1 MSANEKDLKDDSG
14 LSALDCES
22 LSAVSGA
29 KMKLLKFELLK
40 KIDLFAALSETVLKD
55 IAEKS
60 QDIVLKKGDVLF
72 EEGVQEKKMYII
84 LSGEILV
91 CKGIKA
97 RKRIAVLEAGEYVG
111 EMALIDHQARSAS
124 AICLDESMLMEI
136 REELFDEHIASNP
149 KALLEMM
156 KVSSMR
162 IRKDLDA
169 MAGDMQK
176 LCNFTHDM
184 RNCLV
189 PLGIAENFLEDLVKS
204 LRGTSELHKARQGLE
219 KVRKTFDTMLSVRN
233 NLITLIDQSL
243 ACVRKTKTDYVKS
256 EQEVL
261 PLIEET
267 VEEICCHKYLK
278 GKEVKIEV
286 SGRPH
291 AGYFNYLDIKRVL
304 QNLLINAGYVT
315 DKKGKIDVNI
325 KDLNDTVQV
334 SVTDYGC
341 GIPEEL
347 KSVLLKETYTSKA
360 DGNGF
365 GLMSCKEIIEEFHQG
380 EIFFESEQ
388 GKGTTFYFTVAH
400 SN

>member
-1 MSANEKDLKDDSG
+1 MSANKKKIKVDKNSPESNL
-14 LSALDCES
+14 ES
-22 LSAVSGA
+22 LSLVSGA
-29 KMKLLKFELLK
+29 KMRLLKFELLK
-40 KIDLFAALSETVLKD
+40 KIDLFGALSEPVLKT
-55 IAEKS
+55 IAES
-60 QDIVLKKGDVLF
+60 SLDIVLNKGDVLF

-91 CKGIKA
+91 CKGINAK
-97 RKRIAVLEAGEYVG
+97 KRIAVLEAGEYVG
-111 EMALIDHQARSAS
+111 EMALIDQQARSAS
-124 AICLDESMLMEI
+124 AICLNESMLMEI
-136 REELFDEHIASNP
+136 REELFEEHIASNP

-156 KVSSMR
+156 KVSSLR
-162 IRKDLDA
+162 IRRDLDA

-176 LCNFTHDM
+176 ISNFTHDM

-204 LRGTSELHKARQGLE
+204 LKGTSEVHKARQGLE

-243 ACVRKTKTDYVKS
+243 ACVRKKKSEYVKA

-261 PLIEET
+261 PLIQET
-267 VEEICCHKYLK
+267 VEEISCHKYLK
-278 GKEVKIEV
+278 GKEVKIAV
-286 SGRPH
+286 SGSPH
-291 AGYFNYLDIKRVL
+291 SGYFNYLDIKRVL

-315 DKKGKIDVNI
+315 EKKGKIDIYI
-325 KDLNDTVQV
+325 KDLNDMVQV

-347 KSVLLKETYTSKA
+347 KSILLKETYTTKA

-380 EIFFESEQ
+380 EISFESEQ

-400 SN
+400 CN

>member
-1 MSANEKDLKDDSG
+1 MSANKKKIKVDKILPESDPG
-14 LSALDCES
+14 S
-22 LSAVSGA
+22 LSLVSGA
-29 KMKLLKFELLK
+29 KMRLLKYELLK
-40 KIDLFAALSETVLKD
+40 KIDLFGALSEPVLKT
-55 IAEKS
+55 IAES
-60 QDIVLKKGDVLF
+60 SLDIVLNKGDVLF

-91 CKGIKA
+91 CKGINAK
-97 RKRIAVLEAGEYVG
+97 KRIAVLEAGEYVG
-111 EMALIDHQARSAS
+111 EMALIDQQARSAS
-124 AICLDESMLMEI
+124 AICLNESMLMEI
-136 REELFDEHIASNP
+136 REELFEEHIASNP

-156 KVSSMR
+156 KVSSLR
-162 IRKDLDA
+162 IRRDLDA

-176 LCNFTHDM
+176 ISNFTHDM

-204 LRGTSELHKARQGLE
+204 LKGTSEVHKARQGLE

-243 ACVRKTKTDYVKS
+243 ACVRKKKSEYVKA

-261 PLIEET
+261 PLIQET
-267 VEEICCHKYLK
+267 VEEISCHKYLK
-278 GKEVKIEV
+278 GKEVKIAV
-286 SGRPH
+286 SGSPH
-291 AGYFNYLDIKRVL
+291 RGYFNSLDIKRVL

-315 DKKGKIDVNI
+315 EKKGKIDVYI

-334 SVTDYGC
+334 SVRDYGC

-347 KSVLLKETYTSKA
+347 KSILLKETYTTKA

-380 EIFFESEQ
+380 EIFYESEQ

-400 SN
+400 CN